1 MAKRG
6 EEGQSF
12 PVAIRNLGHEPLPA
26 RRPSPERRHVGFR
39 PGLVDEHQALR
50 IDPSLPVRPRD
61 APARDVGS
69 IALAG
74 DDGFFEP
81 HGSSDNI

>member
-26 RRPSPERRHVGFR
+26 RRPSSERRHVGFR

-50 IDPSLPVRPRD
+50 IDPALPVRPLD

-74 DDGFFEP
+74 DDGFF
-81 HGSSDNI
+81 